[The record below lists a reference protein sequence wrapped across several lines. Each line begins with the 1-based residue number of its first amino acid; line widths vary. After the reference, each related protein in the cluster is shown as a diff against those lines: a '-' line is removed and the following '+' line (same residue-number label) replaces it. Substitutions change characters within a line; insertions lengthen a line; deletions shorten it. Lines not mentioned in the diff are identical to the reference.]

1 MILHILGPSGSGK
14 TTLGNKLSKLNNV
27 IVIDTDDIDDPN
39 SMKIINKYKFDKK
52 SDENKFDKELAKI
65 NKNDLEKI
73 INKNIYKNIIIV
85 GFLHTG
91 MDFIKQDINK
101 GFSIKIE
108 PEKLWR
114 QYNLRTTRYIKNN
127 IKEIEKL
134 LNSNMNPEKIH
145 IIFSKKFGIRNG
157 FDCAGI
163 DDMKQSIDRN
173 KKRAKENNYIYE
185 TSDNI
190 YNKIKKL
197 LE

>member
-39 SMKIINKYKFDKK
+39 SMKIIDKYKFDKK
-52 SDENKFDKELAKI
+52 SDGNKFDKELAKL
-65 NKNDLEKI
+65 NRNDLEKI
-73 INKNIYKNIIIV
+73 INKNINKNIIIV
-85 GFLHTG
+85 GFLHLG
-91 MDFIKQDINK
+91 MDFIKINK

-108 PEKLWR
+108 PEILWR

-134 LNSNMNPEKIH
+134 LNSNINPEKIH

-163 DDMKQSIDRN
+163 DDIKHSIERN
-173 KKRAKENNYIYE
+173 KKIAKENKYYYN

-190 YNKIKKL
+190 YKKINDLIK
-197 LE
+197 E

>member
-1 MILHILGPSGSGK
+1 MILHVLGPSGSGK
-14 TTLGNKLSKLNNV
+14 TTLGKRLSKLNNT

-39 SMKIINKYKFDKK
+39 SIKIIDKYKFDKK
-52 SDENKFDKELAKI
+52 SDENKFNKELAKL

-73 INKNIYKNIIIV
+73 INKNKNKNIIIV
-85 GFLHTG
+85 GFLHAG
-91 MDFIKQDINK
+91 MDFIKIDK

-108 PEKLWR
+108 PEILWK

-157 FDCAGI
+157 FDCSDI
-163 DDMKQSIDRN
+163 NNIKQSIERN
-173 KKRAKENNYIYE
+173 KKRAKENKYYYI

-190 YNKIKKL
+190 YKKISDL
-197 LE
+197 LTS